1 MSSKTNKN
9 KTFQGFYYPE
19 ENYFRMP
26 NSWTDITSGM
36 SSCAELK
43 VVEYVLRHTWGFREF
58 GKLKKITLDEFENG
72 RRKVDGTRMDKG
84 IGMRRQAIISGLR
97 QAVKDGYLIEETDKT
112 DRGRIKKFYG
122 LQMLEKESNNEE
134 EGKTVEMYENHTPD
148 VRKSY
153 PRTMKITLPS
163 EKETRERNYRNTVN
177 GEEKNG
183 IKKLKNLDQPKERSD
198 YVAQHILRELGD
210 EKSERF
216 YKLVAAKIPEQVIRE
231 TLSEIKVDGARN
243 PAKVFVYR
251 IKKYALAEARRGLGK
266 TF

>member
-1 MSSKTNKN
+1 
-9 KTFQGFYYPE
+9 
-19 ENYFRMP
+19 MP

-36 SSCAELK
+36 SSCAELR
-43 VVEYVLRHTWGFREF
+43 VVEYVLRHTWGFREL

-97 QAVKDGYLIEETDKT
+97 QAVKEGYLIEETDKT

-122 LQMLEKESNNEE
+122 LQMLGKESNNEE
-134 EGKTVEMYENHTPD
+134 EGKAVEMYENHTPD

-163 EKETRERNYRNTVN
+163 EKETIERNYRNTVN

-183 IKKLKNLDQPKERSD
+183 IKKLKNLDQPKERSE
-198 YVAQHILRELGD
+198 YVAQHILSVLGD

-231 TLSEIKVDGARN
+231 ILSEIKVDGAQT

-251 IKKYALAEARRGLGK
+251 IKKYAMAEARHVLVK
-266 TF
+266 SF